1 MRSRNIN
8 ALLACAML
16 VLAGV
21 SNNWRGARLRA
32 APVEVAE
39 VAVEK
44 RYEFAELH
52 MGVQVRLVAYARD
65 EALAR
70 AACRAAFARVA
81 ELEQIASD
89 YRPSSE
95 LMLLCKRFETSSSQ
109 PPQRVSRDLWTMLDF
124 SRQVSQAS
132 QGGFDVSVGPL
143 VQLWRA
149 SRRSQVLATPA
160 ELKSARART
169 GWKKIELDAQQQ
181 SVRLRVP
188 GMRLDLGGVAKGYA
202 GDCALQ
208 VLASHGIRRAL
219 FEAGGDIVAGAAPPD
234 SRGWKVRLPEGI
246 TISLAHGALS
256 TSGDTV
262 QWVQIGQKRYSHV
275 IDPRTGLGL
284 SKRWMATVA
293 APDGMTS
300 DALSKAA
307 TVLEPQGVARLRKR
321 FPRAW
326 IWVRRAPEERS
337 AYRPTAARTASQ

>member
-1 MRSRNIN
+1 MRSRNTN
-8 ALLACAML
+8 ALLAC
-16 VLAGV
+16 VLLAVAGV
-21 SNNWRGARLRA
+21 SNNWRGDRLHA
-32 APVEVAE
+32 APVEAARAE
-39 VAVEK
+39 EK

-52 MGVQVRLVAYARD
+52 MGVQVRLVAYARE

-95 LMLLCKRFETSSSQ
+95 LMLLCKRFETSSSAA
-109 PPQRVSRDLWTMLDF
+109 PVRVSRDLWTMLDY

-132 QGGFDVSVGPL
+132 GGGFDVSVGPL

-149 SRRSQVLATPA
+149 SRRSQVLPAPA
-160 ELKSARART
+160 ELRAARAKT
-169 GWKKIELDAQQQ
+169 GWKKIEMDTPGR

-188 GMRLDLGGVAKGYA
+188 GMRLDLGGIAKGYA

-208 VLASHGIRRAL
+208 VLAAHGIRRAL
-219 FEAGGDIVAGAAPPD
+219 FEAGGDIVVGAPPPGA
-234 SRGWKVRLPEGI
+234 RGWKLKLPEGI
-246 TISLAHGALS
+246 TISLANAALS

-262 QWVQIGQKRYSHV
+262 QWVQIGAKRYSHV
-275 IDPRTGLGL
+275 VDPRTGLGL
-284 SKRWMATVA
+284 SKRWMATVI

-321 FPRAW
+321 FSHAW
-326 IWVRRAPEERS
+326 IWVRRAPEER
-337 AYRPTAARTASQ
+337 

>member
-1 MRSRNIN
+1 MRNRNTN
-8 ALLACAML
+8 AALACAL
-16 VLAGV
+16 VAMAAV
-21 SNNWRGARLRA
+21 SNNWRGGRLHA
-32 APVEVAE
+32 APVETVEAE
-39 VAVEK
+39 

-65 EALAR
+65 EAQAR
-70 AACRAAFARVA
+70 RACRAAFARVA

-95 LMLLCKRFETSSSQ
+95 LMLLCKRFETNASR
-109 PPQRVSRDLWTMLDF
+109 PPLRVSRDLWTMLDA
-124 SRQVSQAS
+124 SRQVSKAS
-132 QGGFDVSVGPL
+132 GGGFDVSVGPL

-160 ELKSARART
+160 QLRLARSKT
-169 GWKKIELDAQQQ
+169 GWKKIEMNARQR
-181 SVRLRVP
+181 SVRLKVP

-208 VLASHGIRRAL
+208 VLAAHGVRRAL
-219 FEAGGDIVAGAAPPD
+219 FEAGGDTVAGAAPPGAA
-234 SRGWKVRLPEGI
+234 GWKVQLPEGI
-246 TISLAHGALS
+246 TISLSHGALS

-262 QWVQIGQKRYSHV
+262 QWVQIGGKRYSHV

-284 SKRWMATVA
+284 SQRWMATVA
-293 APDGMTS
+293 APDGITS

-307 TVLEPQGVARLRKR
+307 TVLRPEGVRRLSQK

-326 IWVRRAPEERS
+326 IWVRRAPENNDVRLG
-337 AYRPTAARTASQ
+337 